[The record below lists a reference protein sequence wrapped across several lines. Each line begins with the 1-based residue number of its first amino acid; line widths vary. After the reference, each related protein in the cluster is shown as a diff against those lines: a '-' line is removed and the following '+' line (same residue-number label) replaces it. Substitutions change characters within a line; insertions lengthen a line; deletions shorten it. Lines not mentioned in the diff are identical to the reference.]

1 MVGNLAEHLNEDGRM
16 VSKAIMKMTPS
27 FKTDTLV
34 ELILYFIFK
43 DSTCLSQETLKNMT
57 ESKERVND
65 SNKLPEK
72 LKTLCTKEW
81 E

>member
-1 MVGNLAEHLNEDGRM
+1 M

-43 DSTCLSQETLKNMT
+43 DPTCLSEETKDLVAASQKRA
-57 ESKERVND
+57 SGIK
-65 SNKLPEK
+65 SLPEK